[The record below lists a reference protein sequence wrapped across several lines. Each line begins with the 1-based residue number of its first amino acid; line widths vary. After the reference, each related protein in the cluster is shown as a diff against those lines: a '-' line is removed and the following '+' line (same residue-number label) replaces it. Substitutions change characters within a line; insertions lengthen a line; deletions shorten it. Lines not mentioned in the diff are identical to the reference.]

1 MGDTEFIIIVRCETF
16 ILTCDQLRFDYPNY
30 FTVYFGIEPTHSRN
44 VTTGIP
50 PAQSSLRHRDPLL
63 FRVIE
68 SYLSGYDILP
78 LPEHGWPQHMSKQ
91 AALKNLLA
99 DAKYYRLNGLVQLLQ
114 SSSEQ
119 ITTTTITDGPASP
132 TASNTPATWRILK
145 VRYFAFRFRL
155 ASSSPRTSRKRH
167 Q

>member
-1 MGDTEFIIIVRCETF
+1 MGDTEFTIIVRGERF

-30 FTVYFGIEPTHSRN
+30 FTSYFGIQPAHSRN

-50 PAQSSLRHRDPLL
+50 PAQSDLRHRDPLL

-78 LPEHGWPQHMSKQ
+78 LPEHGWPLHMSKQ

-99 DAKYYRLNGLVQLLQ
+99 DAKYYRLHGLVQLLQ

-119 ITTTTITDGPASP
+119 TATTTVTDGPASP
-132 TASNTPATWRILK
+132 AASNTPATWRILK
-145 VRYFAFRFRL
+145 VRYCAFWLRL
-155 ASSSPRTSRKRH
+155 ASSSPRTSRKH